1 MTYGFIQNYGC
12 SFSIIHDKRKKSRT
26 KVNLMRK
33 KYICANSERLEFKMD
48 KENFFAD
55 ENESEDED
63 DVMPALPDSDIDE
76 MDNELIN
83 MNSKYESEEYR

>member
-1 MTYGFIQNYGC
+1 
-12 SFSIIHDKRKKSRT
+12 
-26 KVNLMRK
+26 MRK